1 MELCLSR
8 RILLILKVNHVQN
21 VCPWPFFAI
30 NALGLAIAL
39 STVNHWQAFRLH
51 LLSEAIR
58 CRLSRDEHLRY
69 SLLAQS
75 WQHLVI
81 IEVFEEHRRVHHR
94 DRVDELCKALTEL
107 LDDFL
112 PDYVE
117 LAVGDLLEGRSFQVH
132 DDADLIHGEAQN
144 CLDNVEFLAP
154 GVLKLAYYEFSD
166 CFWVC
171 LAENLVSFDLAS
183 INEEDRTASFVD
195 FVEARWHELSNDI
208 FFAHEVVVKQHVNLV
223 TAAPLDV
230 LSHRCECPSLIEV

>member
-117 LAVGDLLEGRSFQVH
+117 LAVGDLLEGRSWIAPMEYPWGVRIPSGLPSHARPFKG
-132 DDADLIHGEAQN
+132 DDRLRLL
-144 CLDNVEFLAP
+144 C
-154 GVLKLAYYEFSD
+154 
-166 CFWVC
+166 
-171 LAENLVSFDLAS
+171 
-183 INEEDRTASFVD
+183 
-195 FVEARWHELSNDI
+195 
-208 FFAHEVVVKQHVNLV
+208 
-223 TAAPLDV
+223 
-230 LSHRCECPSLIEV
+230 